1 MHDGS
6 GEAQDDLVS
15 FLMAAA
21 KAAIMLYTPQEN
33 PQENPPGI
41 ETFVVNGEAV
51 VLLPNEKGLRCG
63 AAGIHMLVQKFMP
76 SDKAAHG
83 FMAKGLKPCIKNGE
97 NDIASCTG
105 FGRKAPKGD
114 GRAPDGSPKPE
125 DAELTKVTVSRA
137 TRSKAS
143 AAVS

>member
-1 MHDGS
+1 MPH
-6 GEAQDDLVS
+6 
-15 FLMAAA
+15 
-21 KAAIMLYTPQEN
+21 TPQEN

-41 ETFVVNGEAV
+41 ETFVVNGEAA

-63 AAGIHMLVQKFMP
+63 AAGIHMLVQAFML

-105 FGRKAPKGD
+105 LGRKAPKGD
-114 GRAPDGSPKPE
+114 GRAPDGSPNPE
-125 DAELTKVTVSRA
+125 NAVLMKLAVSRP